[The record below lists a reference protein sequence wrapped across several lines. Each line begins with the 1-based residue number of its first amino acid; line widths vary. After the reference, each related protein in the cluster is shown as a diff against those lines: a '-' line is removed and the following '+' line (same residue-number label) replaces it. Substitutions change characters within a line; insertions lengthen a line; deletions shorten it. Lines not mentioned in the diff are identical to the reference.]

1 MKRFLLPFMLMAL
14 SIGYGCSDDGGGEFE
29 PARMFDNRS

>member
-1 MKRFLLPFMLMAL
+1 MLMAL
-14 SIGYGCSDDGGGEFE
+14 SIGYGCSSDDGGGEFD